1 MYKIRVIVSGD
12 FYVNHS
18 CLMKIEL
25 DSDHS
30 QFDHSTCINF
40 TRLTMEENVALLM
53 LNKKVYRL

>member
-1 MYKIRVIVSGD
+1 MSIIHAV
-12 FYVNHS
+12 
-18 CLMKIEL
+18 MKIEL

-30 QFDHSTCINF
+30 QFDHSTSINF